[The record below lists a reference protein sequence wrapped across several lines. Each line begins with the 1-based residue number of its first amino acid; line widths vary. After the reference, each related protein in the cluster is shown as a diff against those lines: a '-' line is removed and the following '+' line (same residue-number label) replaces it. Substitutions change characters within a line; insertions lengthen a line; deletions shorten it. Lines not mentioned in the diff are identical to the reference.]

1 MSENAVSVAQPEE
14 NDGPVMMDESS
25 SWEELTIQDA
35 ICQRRAHLQSMIKE
49 LDALENN
56 LPGFVLKLKR
66 KEFQGIYNVL

>member
-1 MSENAVSVAQPEE
+1 MGENAVFVAQPEQY
-14 NDGPVMMDESS
+14 GQAVGMSVA
-25 SWEELTIQDA
+25 WEELTIQDA

-66 KEFQGIYNVL
+66 KEFQGIYNIM